1 MNKILKYIV
10 LSISVMVLGS
20 CEDFFDINTDP
31 NNPTT
36 TTPDLLLTNA
46 ELGIVNSLGIGTS
59 GFSSYLGVYMHQ
71 ITRRQSFDAYIT
83 TGNDF
88 AITQA
93 WTTLY
98 SIAFEDLREVIRIST
113 EQEAWHYVGIAE
125 ILKAYTYS
133 NMVDVWGNI
142 PFSEA
147 NTSPA
152 TYTPK
157 LDTDSEIYPQLF
169 AMLDAGI
176 EKLEMASS
184 LSPGTDDL
192 IYGGDLDKWR
202 KAAKTIKLKLYSQ
215 LRLVQDISGEVNAL
229 LAEGDLISDMSED
242 FEMAYVNSQSPENRN
257 PGYIADYS
265 TTNRNFY
272 ISIWFYEILT
282 GKNSNILTGVTD
294 PRVPYYFYNQL
305 AGGAPAENPEEY
317 RDGDFVSIYFG
328 SSGPNQAGQQD
339 NSQTITGL
347 YPTGGRYDDGLG
359 GAATP
364 TSGQADIPQRLLPYF
379 TRLYIEAE
387 LAHTGV
393 IAGDARALLQQA
405 MQASFEK
412 VNELVAN
419 YSVQGQA
426 PPPEIAQEDM
436 DAYMASVLA
445 EYDAGDANKKLEVI
459 MTQKWIASFG
469 FSVDQYNDYRRT
481 GFPVLYDPNTDN
493 LSYTNASLSFP
504 TTLPYSTTEVEL
516 NPNVQQKNPREVK
529 VFWDAN

>member
-1 MNKILKYIV
+1 ML
-10 LSISVMVLGS
+10 LSVSMMVLGS
-20 CEDFFDINTDP
+20 CEEFFDINEDP

-46 ELGIVNSLGIGTS
+46 ELAIVNSLGMGTS

-71 ITRRQSFDAYIT
+71 VTRRQSFDAYIT

-88 AITQA
+88 AITQT
-93 WTTLY
+93 WTNLY
-98 SIAFEDLREVIRIST
+98 SIALEDLREVIRIST

-125 ILKAYTYS
+125 ILKAYAYS
-133 NMVDVWGNI
+133 NMVDVWADI

-147 NTSPA
+147 NTTPA
-152 TYTPK
+152 TYTPP
-157 LDTDSEIYPQLF
+157 LDEDAEIYPQLF
-169 AMLDAGI
+169 DMLDAGI
-176 EKLEMASS
+176 EKLEMTSS
-184 LSPGTDDL
+184 LSPEADDL

-215 LRLVQDISGEVNAL
+215 LRLVQDVSGEVNAL
-229 LAEGDLISDMSED
+229 LAEDDLISDMSED
-242 FEMAYVNSQSPENRN
+242 FEMAYENSQSPENRH
-257 PGYIADYS
+257 PGYIADYA
-265 TTNRNFY
+265 TTNRTFY

-328 SSGPNQAGQQD
+328 STGPNQAGQQD
-339 NSQTITGL
+339 RSQTITGL
-347 YPTGGRYDDGLG
+347 YPTGGRYDDGQG

-364 TSGQADIPQRLLPYF
+364 TSGPADIAQRLLPYF
-379 TRLYIEAE
+379 TRLFIEAE

-393 IAGDARALLQQA
+393 IGGDARGLLEQA
-405 MQASFEK
+405 IQASFDK

-426 PPPEIAQEDM
+426 PPPEIVQEDI
-436 DAYMASVLA
+436 DGYIAAVLA
-445 EYDAGDANKKLEVI
+445 EYDAGDADRKLEVI

-469 FSVDQYNDYRRT
+469 YSVDQYNDYRRT
-481 GFPVLYDPNTDN
+481 GYPVLYNPNTDN
-493 LSYTNASLSFP
+493 IPFTNASLNFP
-504 TTLPYSTTEVEL
+504 TTLPYSATEVEL
-516 NPNVQQKNPREVK
+516 NPNVTQKNPREVK
-529 VFWDAN
+529 VFWDVD